1 VGHSKKAG
9 DAKHPFAQ
17 RHSFL
22 RHAEN
27 YGSHG
32 IGSTTVAR
40 DRDAPLIRRDAPNE
54 LRAGAIARLIG

>member
-1 VGHSKKAG
+1 
-9 DAKHPFAQ
+9 
-17 RHSFL
+17 L